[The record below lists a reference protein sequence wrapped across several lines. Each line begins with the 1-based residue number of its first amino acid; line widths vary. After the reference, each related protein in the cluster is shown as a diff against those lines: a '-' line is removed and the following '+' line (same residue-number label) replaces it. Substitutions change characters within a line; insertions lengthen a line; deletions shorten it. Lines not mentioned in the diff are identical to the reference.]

1 MGNEHFESHIL
12 SGVRCPTCKGR
23 YSLLKFL
30 GRKDDLYKVLVHCA
44 VCDTYGIGTAR
55 IGDAASIAEDLP
67 KVQARARTCQVSAD
81 DVLDMHEFLK
91 SFDGNFAGLFC
102 R

>member
-30 GRKDDLYKVLVHCA
+30 GRKDDLYKVLVHCG

-55 IGDAASIAEDLP
+55 IGEAATAVGETAGIRSRICAP
-67 KVQARARTCQVSAD
+67 PISAD
-81 DVLDMHEFLK
+81 DVLEMHEFLRT
-91 SFDGNFAGLFC
+91 FDGNFVRLF